1 MEAMEY
7 LIICT
12 VAMIAS
18 GLTLFSGF
26 GLGTILTPV
35 FAIFFPVPLAVG
47 ATAIVHLANNLF
59 KIFLVGRSAN
69 KKIIIAFGIPA
80 VIAALLGAFLLN
92 FVSVLPAI
100 ASYELGGHVHEIT
113 IVKLVIGLII
123 VIFSCLE
130 MSPSFQK
137 IAFEQKYLSLG
148 GALSGFFGGL
158 SGNQGAL
165 RSMFLIKAR
174 ISKEEFIG
182 TNVILAVIVDLARL
196 LVYGAGFY
204 SIHFKVFNDVG
215 GLVIAATIA
224 AFIGAYLGKELLKKV
239 TLRMIQVLV
248 GVMLIVLGVALIA
261 GLI

>member
-1 MEAMEY
+1 VEY
-7 LIICT
+7 SIICI
-12 VAMIAS
+12 VAFIAS
-18 GLTLFSGF
+18 SLTLFSGF

-35 FAIFFPVPLAVG
+35 FAVFFPVPVAVG

-59 KIFLVGRSAN
+59 KIFLVGKSAN
-69 KKIIIAFGIPA
+69 KKIIMAFGIPA

-92 FVSVLPAI
+92 YVSMFPTI
-100 ASYELGGHVHEIT
+100 ASYNLGGHVREIT
-113 IVKLVIGLII
+113 LVKLVIGLII

-130 MSPSFQK
+130 MSPDFQK
-137 IAFEQKYLSLG
+137 IAFNQEYLSLG

-165 RSMFLIKAR
+165 RSMFLIKAG
-174 ISKEEFIG
+174 ISKEEFIA

-204 SIHFKVFNDVG
+204 AIHFKVFTDVG
-215 GLVIAATIA
+215 GLVIAATVA
-224 AFIGAYLGKELLKKV
+224 AFVGAYFGKMLLKKV

-248 GVMLIVLGVALIA
+248 GVMLIVLGVALSA

>member
-1 MEAMEY
+1 MEY
-7 LIICT
+7 LIVCT
-12 VAMIAS
+12 VALIAS
-18 GLTLFSGF
+18 GLTLISGF

-35 FAIFFPVPLAVG
+35 FVVFFPVPIAVG

-59 KIFLVGRSAN
+59 KLFLVGKSAN
-69 KKIIIAFGIPA
+69 TKIIIAFGVPA

-92 FVSVLPAI
+92 YVSVFPAI
-100 ASYELGGHVHEIT
+100 ASYHLGNNVHEIT
-113 IVKLVIGLII
+113 VVKLSIGLII
-123 VIFSCLE
+123 VIFACLE
-130 MSPSFQK
+130 MWPSFQNLTFDK
-137 IAFEQKYLSLG
+137 RYMPIG
-148 GALSGFFGGL
+148 GILSGFFGGL

-165 RSMFLIKAR
+165 RAMFLIKAGV
-174 ISKEEFIG
+174 SKEEFIG

-204 SIHFKVFNDVG
+204 AVHIKVLNDVG

-224 AFIGAYLGKELLKKV
+224 AFMGAYFGKELMKKV

-248 GVMLIVLGVALIA
+248 GIMLIVLGLALSV

>member
-1 MEAMEY
+1 MEY

-12 VAMIAS
+12 VALVAS

-35 FAIFFPVPLAVG
+35 FAIFFPVPVAVG

-59 KIFLVGRSAN
+59 KIFLVGKSSN
-69 KKIIIAFGIPA
+69 KKIIVAFGVPA
-80 VIAALLGAFLLN
+80 VIAALLGAFFLN
-92 FVSVLPAI
+92 CVAVFPAI
-100 ASYELGGHVHEIT
+100 ASYDLAGRVHEIT
-113 IVKLVIGLII
+113 VVKLVIGLII
-123 VIFSCLE
+123 VIFATLE
-130 MSPSFQK
+130 MAPGFQK
-137 IAFEQKYLSLG
+137 IAFEEKYLPLG

-165 RSMFLIKAR
+165 RSMFLIKAG

-196 LVYGAGFY
+196 LVYGVGFY
-204 SIHFKVFNDVG
+204 SMHFKVLNDLG
-215 GLVIAATIA
+215 GLVVAAVLA
-224 AFIGAYLGKELLKKV
+224 AFIGAYFGKQLLKKV
-239 TLRMIQVLV
+239 TLPMIQVLV
-248 GVMLIVLGVALIA
+248 GVMLIVLGLALSA